1 MIILGILSILVIA
14 CFRTCYQAHFSE
26 HQHMKN
32 KRLNYFE
39 FLFIA
44 TNAEQ
49 IWNKIAQMIQAKKMN
64 FALFYPVYARC
75 EFSMQHCAVLFAS
88 ASLAV
93 KHFALSDKTQQK
105 HKTIT
110 KQTCMF

>member
-1 MIILGILSILVIA
+1 MVILGILGILGILSILVIA
-14 CFRTCYQAHFSE
+14 CFRTYYQAHFSE

-32 KRLNYFE
+32 KGLDYSD

-44 TNAEQ
+44 TNAQQ
-49 IWNKIAQMIQAKKMN
+49 IWNAISQMIQAKNMN
-64 FALFYPVYARC
+64 FALFYSAHTRC

-93 KHFALSDKTQQK
+93 
-105 HKTIT
+105 
-110 KQTCMF
+110 